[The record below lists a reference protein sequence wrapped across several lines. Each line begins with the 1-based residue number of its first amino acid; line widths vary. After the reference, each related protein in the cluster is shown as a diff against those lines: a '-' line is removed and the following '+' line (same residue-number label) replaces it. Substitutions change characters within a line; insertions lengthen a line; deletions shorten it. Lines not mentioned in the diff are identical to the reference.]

1 MFVLTYILQRMYNS
15 LCKFLCGCDVL
26 PRKTKED
33 SIKTRSRLLEAAMDV
48 FSKKNFSDVTLS
60 EIAEQ
65 VGMTKGALYW
75 HFKNKNDLLLQL
87 IEEICLDSDR
97 EFAEKFREPETL
109 TDLHDYY
116 KKKLVLPDKNNRFLK
131 IHTLMLRRFEWPEDV
146 RSKVFSLLKEQI
158 IREKAMINNILL
170 KSQKEGI
177 IRSDI
182 EVEGVAV
189 AITSVFYGLF
199 ILMVNEIV
207 TADLSKCTDFIC
219 NAFGKELFYC
229 GN

>member
-1 MFVLTYILQRMYNS
+1 MYNS
-15 LCKFLCGCDVL
+15 LCEFTCGGGVL
-26 PRKTKED
+26 SRKTKED
-33 SIKTRSRLLEAAMDV
+33 SMKTRSQLLEAALEV
-48 FSKKNFSDVTLS
+48 FSKKSFSDVTLS
-60 EIAEQ
+60 EIAGQ

-87 IEEICLDSDR
+87 IEEICLDSEK
-97 EFAEKFREPETL
+97 EFAEKFNEPEKL
-109 TDLHDYY
+109 PDLRDYY

-158 IREKAMINNILL
+158 IREKAMINNILQR
-170 KSQKEGI
+170 SQKEGI

-182 EVEGVAV
+182 DAEGVAV

-199 ILMVNEIV
+199 ILMVHEIV

>member
-1 MFVLTYILQRMYNS
+1 MYNS
-15 LCKFLCGCDVL
+15 LCKFICGCDVL

-33 SIKTRSRLLEAAMDV
+33 SIKTRNRLLEAALDV
-48 FSKKNFSDVTLS
+48 FCKKNFSDVTLS

-87 IEEICLDSDR
+87 IEEICLDSEK
-97 EFAEKFREPETL
+97 EFAEKFNEPEKL
-109 TDLHDYY
+109 PDLRDYY
-116 KKKLVLPDKNNRFLK
+116 KKKLVIPDKNNRFLK
-131 IHTLMLRRFEWPEDV
+131 IHTLMLRHFEWPEDV

-170 KSQKEGI
+170 KSQQEGI

-182 EVEGVAV
+182 EVEDVAV

-199 ILMVNEIV
+199 ILMVHEIV
-207 TADLSKCTDFIC
+207 TTDLSKCTDFIC
-219 NAFGKELFYC
+219 NAFGKELFYSE
-229 GN
+229 N

>member
-1 MFVLTYILQRMYNS
+1 MYNS
-15 LCKFLCGCDVL
+15 LCEFTCGGGVL
-26 PRKTKED
+26 SRKTKED
-33 SIKTRSRLLEAAMDV
+33 SMKTRSQLLEAALEV
-48 FSKKNFSDVTLS
+48 FSKKSFSDVTLS
-60 EIAEQ
+60 EIAGQ

-87 IEEICLDSDR
+87 IEEICLDSEK
-97 EFAEKFREPETL
+97 EFAEKFNEPEKL
-109 TDLHDYY
+109 PDLRDYY

-158 IREKAMINNILL
+158 IREKAMINNILQR
-170 KSQKEGI
+170 SQKEGI

-182 EVEGVAV
+182 DAEGVAV

-219 NAFGKELFYC
+219 NAFGKELFYSE
-229 GN
+229 N